1 MLCLKRKVSTTTARC
16 TELKNMIFIVELLNH
31 LLQFYIFF
39 TPLYACLPLQ
49 RIASFT
55 LINIVENTRIIEIFL
70 PNTIVNIVELTV
82 TG

>member
-1 MLCLKRKVSTTTARC
+1 
-16 TELKNMIFIVELLNH
+16 MIFIVELLNY
-31 LLQFYIFF
+31 LFQIYIFF

-49 RIASFT
+49 WIASFT

-70 PNTIVNIVELTV
+70 PNTIVHIVELTV